1 MVKLHYTSTDDDI
14 VEDSL
19 EITARKSVNQLQYDT
34 ESVKANI
41 KESQTRLTD
50 YKHQIRSLSASI
62 RYPRSF
68 TLMSCDNDKL
78 YYLL

>member
-1 MVKLHYTSTDDDI
+1 M

-19 EITARKSVNQLQYDT
+19 EMTVRKSVNQLQYNT

-41 KESQTRLTD
+41 KSSQARITD

-62 RYPRSF
+62 RYI
-68 TLMSCDNDKL
+68 
-78 YYLL
+78 